1 MKTFKKIA
9 ACALIGP
16 MTLGAASVYAHGV
29 SPDRTQDPYG
39 AQQPAEERR
48 GADETQLPGARQQD
62 RSYQADRSDR
72 TDRAHRD
79 SSKEKLTRAPDNA
92 FHAES
97 LIGQDIKSQTG
108 DNDIGSVKDLLISE
122 DGEVLAVIVGVGGM
136 LGIGEKDVAIRWDS
150 IQHTRDEDGESRFT
164 TSMTE
169 SSLEEAPE
177 YDHDAK

>member
-16 MTLGAASVYAHGV
+16 MTLGAASVYAYGV
-29 SPDRTQDPYG
+29 APDHTQDPYET
-39 AQQPAEERR
+39 QQPAAERR
-48 GADETQLPGARQQD
+48 GADETRPGMGQRD
-62 RSYQADRSDR
+62 RSYQADR
-72 TDRAHRD
+72 TDRGHMDA
-79 SSKEKLTRAPDNA
+79 SKEKLTRAPANA

-97 LIGQDIKSQTG
+97 LIGEDIKSQTG
-108 DNDIGSVKDLLISE
+108 DNDIGTVKDLLIGE
-122 DGEVLAVIVGVGGM
+122 DGKVVAVIVGVGGT

-150 IQHTRDEDGESRFT
+150 IQHSRDDDGESRFT

-177 YDHDAK
+177 YDRDAK